1 MTDVQKCFISLIRNV
16 VIGTD
21 LTDDFELCDLVELY
35 KLSKKQDMAHIIAYG
50 LKENSLIDLNSDLWK
65 KYYNKQYLMAQFRVM
80 NLDNECKK
88 VCDVLEDAG
97 IDHIPLKGAVIRP
110 LYPEPWMRT
119 SCDIDILVHEED
131 IRKAEAVLVEK
142 LDCDVKSD
150 GYLYGHDDQIKT
162 TNGFV
167 IELHFILSESK
178 DAALP
183 CLNDV
188 WDYTILNNDKSHQYK
203 MNNEMLYIYHIYHA
217 SKHFRYGGCGVKT
230 ILDTRIIN
238 HKLGLTTS
246 NCGDLIAES
255 GLLKFAQAME
265 AISEKWFSGV
275 ENDDYIELEDYIFS
289 GGVYGGENHVS
300 AKQTKADSKSFKYT
314 FQRAFPSYDFMC
326 ERYCQLRGKPL
337 LLPYYWFKR
346 IATAFGKKDGKRTK
360 AEIKTAWLE
369 KEKSKQIK
377 AMFDELGL

>member
-1 MTDVQKCFISLIRNV
+1 MTDVQRCFISLIRNV

-110 LYPEPWMRT
+110 LYPEPWMRI

-188 WDYTILNNDKSHQYK
+188 WCNVILNSNKKSQYTLND
-203 MNNEMLYIYHIYHA
+203 EMFYIYHIYHVA
-217 SKHFRYGGCGVKT
+217 KHFKNGGCGVRP
-230 ILDTRIIN
+230 ILDTWIIN
-238 HKLGLTTS
+238 RKKGINRKKCSAMLEIS
-246 NCGDLIAES
+246 K
-255 GLLKFAQAME
+255 LLKFATFLE
-265 AISEKWFSGV
+265 SISEKWFDSQKN
-275 ENDDYIELEDYIFS
+275 NDFNEIEDYIFY
-289 GGVYGGENHVS
+289 GGVYGESNHVS
-300 AKQTKADSKSFKYT
+300 SQQIKTNGKSFKYT
-314 FQRAFPSYDFMC
+314 FQRAFPTYIFMC
-326 ERYCQLRGKPL
+326 ERYCKLRGKPL
-337 LLPYYWFKR
+337 LLPYYWIKR
-346 IATAFGKKDGKRTK
+346 IATAFGKKNGKRTK
-360 AEIKTAWLE
+360 NELKTAWFE

-377 AMFDELGL
+377 AMFDKLGL